1 MVWLPL
7 FECGGGI
14 MSQSEH
20 ALKITGVGKRFGAT
34 NALSGISMNLAKG
47 EVLGLVGENGA
58 GKSTLMKILSG
69 AHTRDEGDIEI
80 EGVRVDIREPADAQ
94 RAGIGIIY
102 QELSLFPDL
111 DAVENIFIGREMS
124 VGKYPNMTV
133 PLRKKAMRDC
143 AARILNDV
151 LGVEIDLDCPVGS
164 LALAQRQ
171 IIEIARTLNSNA
183 SILIM
188 DEPTEALEKAEREQ
202 LVRIINDLKQS
213 GKSVIYVSHKL
224 DEVLKICDRVV
235 VLRDGACVADLPAS
249 SLDVNKVISLMIGG
263 SLAKQFP
270 TKSSP
275 RADPVLKVEG
285 ISRRGAFENVSFE
298 LREGEI
304 LGLAGLEGSGKSRL
318 LRALFGDGAA
328 ESGRIVLKGR
338 STSISSISDGMN
350 NRIAFLPA
358 ERKTE
363 GIFAEH
369 SVGWNL
375 TASSLSKFG
384 SVRLDRRAE
393 RIECTNY
400 IRRMGVKSEGPQQS
414 IGRLSGG
421 NQQKVLLARW
431 LLTEP
436 DVLLLE
442 EPTRGI
448 DIRAKADVYQL
459 IASSAQAGKGIILV
473 SSDSTELLGLCHRIL
488 VMFEGEVVGILD
500 AASAS
505 EEAIASLS
513 IQRT

>member
-1 MVWLPL
+1 
-7 FECGGGI
+7 
-14 MSQSEH
+14 
-20 ALKITGVGKRFGAT
+20 
-34 NALSGISMNLAKG
+34 MNLARG

-69 AHTRDEGDIEI
+69 AHVRDEGDIEI
-80 EGVRVDIREPADAQ
+80 GGVRVEIREPADAQ
-94 RAGIGIIY
+94 RVGIGIIY

-124 VGKYPNMTV
+124 IGKAQSMTA

-143 AARILNDV
+143 ARRILNNV

-164 LALAQRQ
+164 LTLAQRQ
-171 IIEIARTLNSNA
+171 IIEIARALNSNA
-183 SILIM
+183 KILIM

-202 LVRIINDLKQS
+202 LVRIINDLKHA

-249 SLDVNKVISLMIGG
+249 TLDVNKVIALMIGG

-270 TKSSP
+270 TKARP
-275 RADPVLKVEG
+275 GADPILKVEG
-285 ISRRGAFENVSFE
+285 LSRRGAFENVNFE
-298 LREGEI
+298 LHAGEI
-304 LGLAGLEGSGKSRL
+304 LGIAGLEGSGKSRL
-318 LRALFGDGAA
+318 LRALFGDGV
-328 ESGRIVLKGR
+328 SDTGSIVLKGR
-338 STSISSISDGMN
+338 STSINSISGAMN
-350 NRIAFLPA
+350 NGIAFLPA

-369 SVGWNL
+369 SVGWNMS
-375 TASSLSKFG
+375 ASSLSKFG
-384 SVRLDRRAE
+384 GLRLDRRAE
-393 RIECTNY
+393 RLQCANH
-400 IRRMGVKSEGPQQS
+400 IRRMGIKSEGPQQS

-459 IASSAQAGKGIILV
+459 IATTAQAGKGIIVV
-473 SSDSTELLGLCHRIL
+473 SSDSTELLGLCHRVL
-488 VMFEGEVVGILD
+488 VMFEGEAVEILD
-500 AASAS
+500 AESAS

>member
-1 MVWLPL
+1 MNR
-7 FECGGGI
+7 
-14 MSQSEH
+14 SEL

-34 NALSGISMNLAKG
+34 NALSSISMNLAKG

-69 AHTRDEGDIEI
+69 AHVRDEGEI
-80 EGVRVDIREPADAQ
+80 EVDGERVEIREPADAQ
-94 RAGIGIIY
+94 RVGIGIIY

-124 VGKYPNMTV
+124 FGNSPNMTV

-143 AARILNDV
+143 ARRILNDV
-151 LGVEIDLDCPVGS
+151 LSVEIDLDCPVGS
-164 LALAQRQ
+164 LTLAQRQ
-171 IIEIARTLNSNA
+171 IVEIARTLNSKA
-183 SILIM
+183 KILIM
-188 DEPTEALEKAEREQ
+188 DEPTEALEKAERER
-202 LVRIINDLKQS
+202 LVRIINDLKLA

-235 VLRDGACVADLPAS
+235 VMRDGACVADLPAS
-249 SLDVNKVISLMIGG
+249 TLDVNKMIGLMIGG

-270 TKSSP
+270 TKTGP
-275 RADPVLKVEG
+275 GADPVLKVEG
-285 ISRRGAFENVSFE
+285 LSRRGAFENVNFE
-298 LREGEI
+298 LHQGEI
-304 LGLAGLEGSGKSRL
+304 LGVAGLEGSGKTRL
-318 LRALFGDGAA
+318 LRALFGDGVWD
-328 ESGRIVLKGR
+328 SGRILLKGR
-338 STSISSISDGMN
+338 SISIDSISAAMN
-350 NRIAFLPA
+350 NGIAFLPA

-384 SVRLDRRAE
+384 GVRLDRRAE
-393 RIECTNY
+393 RVQCINQ
-400 IRRMGVKSEGPQQS
+400 IRKMGIKSEGPEQS

-436 DVLLLE
+436 DLLLLE

-448 DIRAKADVYQL
+448 DIKAKADVYQL
-459 IASSAQAGKGIILV
+459 IASSAQTGKGIIVV
-473 SSDSTELLGLCHRIL
+473 SSDNTELLGLCHRIM

-500 AASAS
+500 SASAS